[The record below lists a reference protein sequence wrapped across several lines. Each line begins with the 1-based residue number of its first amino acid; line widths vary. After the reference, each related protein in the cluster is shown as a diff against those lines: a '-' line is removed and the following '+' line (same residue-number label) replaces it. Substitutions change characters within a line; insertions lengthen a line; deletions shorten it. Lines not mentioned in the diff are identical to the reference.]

1 MRLLPI
7 SGRHKVVELIQIT
20 SLPFIQNISIMP
32 DKKVTK
38 VLLFLKNMVYESTS
52 PMEILRFAKYYRKK
66 GLDVVVVLWGPM
78 GVILGKKGKTGS
90 PPYDERVRE
99 CIDLGIKFKCCE
111 LASSM
116 IGFEKNELIEGIEMI
131 HSFEVAD
138 LMLEYCEEGQLV
150 ITL

>member
-1 MRLLPI
+1 
-7 SGRHKVVELIQIT
+7 
-20 SLPFIQNISIMP
+20 MP
-32 DKKVTK
+32 AKKVSK

-52 PMEILRFAKYYRKK
+52 PMETLRFAKYYRKQ

-78 GVILGKKGKTGS
+78 GVILAKKGKHGA
-90 PPYDERVRE
+90 PPYDERVQE
-99 CIDLGIKFKCCE
+99 CIEMGVKFKCCE

-116 IGFEKNELIEGIEMI
+116 IGFEPGELIEGVEMI

-138 LMLEYCEEGQLV
+138 LMLEYCKEGQLV

>member
-1 MRLLPI
+1 
-7 SGRHKVVELIQIT
+7 
-20 SLPFIQNISIMP
+20 MP
-32 DKKVTK
+32 AKKVTK

-66 GLDVVVVLWGPM
+66 GLEVEVVLWGPM
-78 GVILGKKGKTGS
+78 GVILAKKGKTGS
-90 PPYDERVRE
+90 PPYDEWVSE
-99 CIDLGIKFKCCE
+99 CMGLGVKFKCCE

-116 IGFEKNELIEGIEMI
+116 IGFGKDELIDGVEMI

>member
-1 MRLLPI
+1 M
-7 SGRHKVVELIQIT
+7 S
-20 SLPFIQNISIMP
+20 

-99 CIDLGIKFKCCE
+99 CIGLGIKFKCCE

-138 LMLEYCEEGQLV
+138 LMLEYCENGQLV
-150 ITL
+150 INL

>member
-1 MRLLPI
+1 M
-7 SGRHKVVELIQIT
+7 
-20 SLPFIQNISIMP
+20 MP
-32 DKKVTK
+32 EKKVTK

-52 PMEILRFAKYYRKK
+52 PMEILRFARYYRKT

-78 GVILGKKGKTGS
+78 GVILGKKGKTGT
-90 PPYDERVRE
+90 PPYDERVKE
-99 CIDLGIKFKCCE
+99 CMGMGVKFKCCE

-116 IGFEKNELIEGIEMI
+116 IGFEIHELIDGIEMI
-131 HSFEVAD
+131 HSYEVAD

>member
-1 MRLLPI
+1 M
-7 SGRHKVVELIQIT
+7 
-20 SLPFIQNISIMP
+20 MP
-32 DKKVTK
+32 GKNVSK

-66 GLDVVVVLWGPM
+66 GLDVVLVLWGPM

-99 CIDLGIKFKCCE
+99 CLELGIKIKCCE

-116 IGFEKNELIEGIEMI
+116 IGFDEDELIEGIEMI

-138 LMLEYCEEGQLV
+138 LMLEYCENGQLV
-150 ITL
+150 INL

>member
-1 MRLLPI
+1 
-7 SGRHKVVELIQIT
+7 
-20 SLPFIQNISIMP
+20 MP
-32 DKKVTK
+32 DNKVTK

-99 CIDLGIKFKCCE
+99 CIGLGIKFKCCE

>member
-1 MRLLPI
+1 M
-7 SGRHKVVELIQIT
+7 
-20 SLPFIQNISIMP
+20 MP
-32 DKKVTK
+32 AKKVTK

-66 GLDVVVVLWGPM
+66 GLDVDVVLWGPM
-78 GVILGKKGKTGS
+78 GVILAKRGKRGS

-99 CIDLGIKFKCCE
+99 CIELGIKFKCCE

-116 IGFEKNELIEGIEMI
+116 IGFGKDELIDGVEMI